1 MSIDWNTTLNNLLV
15 AGLALLCVLP
25 LVITLAAAA
34 FIFWIGRRTYNELAA
49 PDVNR
54 LEGRFRALQASRP
67 DAPRDQLIQ
76 QITNE
81 QAVRGGLIG
90 AITGVGGFI
99 TLPIA
104 LPIDIVLSLRQQ
116 AALVDFIA
124 RAYGH
129 TQSGGLEAQAR
140 TSLILYGGGKLTE
153 TATNL
158 TLKLL
163 LRVIGKSF
171 AKLIPVL
178 GAAVSFAVNYAM
190 MQAVGRMAAGW
201 YGRGGRQ
208 T

>member
-1 MSIDWNTTLNNLLV
+1 MSIDWNATLNTLLV
-15 AGLALLCVLP
+15 AGLVLLCVLP

-34 FIFWIGRRTYNELAA
+34 FVFWIGRRTYTELVT
-49 PDVNR
+49 PDVGR
-54 LEGRFRALQASRP
+54 LERRFEALRAARP
-67 DAPRDQLIQ
+67 NAPRDQLIQ
-76 QITNE
+76 QIIDG

-90 AITGVGGFI
+90 AITGLGGFI
-99 TLPIA
+99 TLPVT

-129 TQSGGLEAQAR
+129 TQAGGVEAQAR

-153 TATNL
+153 TATSL

-171 AKLIPVL
+171 AKLIPVV
-178 GAAVSFAVNYAM
+178 GAAVSFGVNYAM
-190 MQAVGRMAAGW
+190 MQAVGRMAARW
-201 YGRGGRQ
+201 YGRKNRS
-208 T
+208 